1 MNIVALRSLVVALT
15 AFLSVGLLPQEAF
28 AQFSAATAASGSKS
42 VPAANMDIRVNGQG
56 PTAALAR
63 SAAVS
68 QRAQTQTAGIAR
80 GVARLRA
87 KVPSLEARVS
97 SETGAIEVL
106 RSATS
111 LTGPAPGR
119 SGVDIVRGFIS
130 ENSAIYGLAANDIA
144 NLRFIGESL
153 NRVSGLRMVRVEQ
166 MINGL
171 PVFQSDTRFI
181 LDREGRVIRSTGL
194 MIPGATAVAPQV
206 VQRITAPEAL
216 RDAMSSV
223 GIDVDIAQ
231 MKSMADKAD
240 KNKLEITAKNEH
252 IAGNVPSKLVYFPLA
267 PGTLALAWS
276 QTTFTNTDS
285 DWYTIVDAT
294 TGEVL
299 WRKNIRDYASTHEAR
314 FQVYVQA
321 DGKTPA
327 DSPAPQSPSTAA
339 PGSGTQFPEIA
350 RTIVNMLTVQDI
362 VASPNGWIDD
372 CPGGGCTT
380 NETQT
385 IGNNVHAYMD
395 AQGGANAN
403 APDTN
408 VSFMLDGNGKPI
420 GNPDASARNRDFAG
434 VAPRDFTLTPP
445 PQGGN
450 PEAGQTAT
458 GAGSSG
464 TLPIDA
470 YRRGAVTQLFYV
482 CNWYHDQLYKLGFDE
497 AAGNFQQTNF
507 SGMGVGGDRVLAEA
521 QDSSGTDN
529 ANFSTPADG
538 SSGRAQMYR
547 FVGPTIDRDGDLDA
561 EILIHE
567 LTHGTS
573 NRLIG
578 NATGLLW
585 DPGRGMGEGWSDF
598 YALSLLNNTNADN
611 PNARYGE
618 GSWATYKFAF
628 PTVSPAYVDNY
639 VYGIRR
645 FPYCTDNSVNPMTW
659 ADVDDT
665 TNNLSGG
672 IPPTPITLFNAAGGG
687 EVHNIGE
694 IWALTLWEV
703 RSRVI
708 GDPAGANGD
717 VPTGNT
723 KMLSIVTD
731 ALKMTPVFPSF
742 IEARDALFDADCAAN
757 TCANEE
763 SIWGGFADRGLGY
776 NAVAPLKKS
785 GVSRLG
791 TVGHT
796 GIGESF
802 DVPYLDV
809 QSVTIDDSA
818 GNNNGAIDPG
828 EAIKITVALKNP
840 WRRASKGVASATA
853 TLSSSTAGVSIYDH
867 NSTYPAIAAQ
877 GSASGDSFTFFA
889 PTSATCGQSLKFT
902 ITSTSSLGTKAV
914 NFVLRVGLGAGNG
927 APVIYTRT
935 IPGGLA
941 IPDATLLGVTDTF
954 TIPDDN
960 EIADLN
966 FRVDSLTHTFT
977 GDLAVMLKAP
987 NGYGTDFIHYRGAF
1001 IGTGDGDNFVNTVI
1015 DDQQP
1020 NDAAHDLNQ
1029 SATAQAPFTGSWL
1042 PAFNSPVWPLLVTGL
1057 ASDTVG
1063 QLGRLNGLSTQ
1074 GDWKVHVVD
1083 RLATDTGTLNSW
1095 SLIVTPKA
1103 FTCAAVSVQ
1112 ALGAVSRKTHGGA
1125 GVQDIGMPPTG
1136 PAGIECRSGGAT
1148 KDYELQISF
1157 AHPVSVGGGP
1167 QARVT
1172 TGIGDVGT
1180 GGVADVNGTVSIAGG
1195 VVSVPLTNIGNA
1207 QTIVVTLF
1215 GVNDGASPVGNVSV
1229 PMSIL
1234 VGDTSN
1240 NGAVSSTDV
1249 TQTKSQSGQAV
1260 GVGNFREDVVVTGSI
1275 NGTDVSAVKARSGT
1289 ALP

>member
-1 MNIVALRSLVVALT
+1 MNISTFRSLFFALCASLALGIIPQTTFAQLT
-15 AFLSVGLLPQEAF
+15 AAN
-28 AQFSAATAASGSKS
+28 AASTSKT
-42 VPAANMDIRVNGQG
+42 VAPANMDIRVNGQG

-63 SAAVS
+63 SASVS
-68 QRAQTQTAGIAR
+68 VRAQTQTAGIGR
-80 GVARLRA
+80 GVARLQA

-111 LTGPAPGR
+111 LSGPAPGR
-119 SGVDIVRGFIS
+119 SGIDIVRGFIN
-130 ENSAIYGLAANDIA
+130 ENSAIYGLSANDIS
-144 NLRFIGESL
+144 NLHFIGESV

-166 MINGL
+166 MVNGL
-171 PVFQSDTRFI
+171 PVFQSDTRFM
-181 LDREGRVIRSTGL
+181 LDREGRVVRSTGL
-194 MIPGATAVAPQV
+194 MIPNATAIAPRLAQ
-206 VQRITAPEAL
+206 QISAQQAL
-216 RDAMSSV
+216 RSAMNSV
-223 GIDVDIAQ
+223 GITLDVAQ
-231 MKSMADKAD
+231 MKMSSAKAD
-240 KNKLEITAKNEH
+240 KNKTEIATTDTRITDK
-252 IAGNVPSKLVYFPLA
+252 VPSKLVYFPLA

-276 QTTFTNTDS
+276 QTVFTNTGS

-299 WRKNIRDYASTHEAR
+299 WRKDIRDYASAQEAR

-327 DSPAPQSPSTAA
+327 DNPAPQSPTTAV
-339 PGSGTQFPEIA
+339 PGAGTQFPEISRA
-350 RTIVNMLTVQDI
+350 TVNMSTVQNI
-362 VASPNGWIDD
+362 AASPNGWIDD

-403 APDTN
+403 LPDTN
-408 VSFMLDGNGKPI
+408 AAFMLDGNGKPI
-420 GNPDASARNRDFAG
+420 GNPDINGRNRDFLG
-434 VAPRDFTLTPP
+434 TTPRDFTLTPP
-445 PQGGN
+445 PVGGN
-450 PEAGQTAT
+450 PEAGQTST
-458 GAGSSG
+458 GNGSNG

-470 YRRGAVTQLFYV
+470 YRRGMVTQLFYV
-482 CNWYHDQLYKLGFDE
+482 CNWYHDQLYQLGFDE
-497 AAGNFQQTNF
+497 AAGNFQQVNF
-507 SGMGVGGDRVLAEA
+507 SGMGAGGDRVLAEA
-521 QDSSGTDN
+521 QDSGGTDN

-538 SSGRAQMYR
+538 TSGRAQMYR
-547 FVGPTIDRDGDLDA
+547 FIGPTIDRDGDLDA
-561 EILIHE
+561 EILVHE

-598 YALSLLNNTNADN
+598 YSISLLNSTNADN
-611 PNARYGE
+611 PNGE
-618 GSWATYKFAF
+618 YATGAWATYKLLF
-628 PTVSPAYVDNY
+628 PTVSPAFVDNY

-645 FPYCTDNSVNPMTW
+645 FPYCTDNTVNPMTW
-659 ADVDDT
+659 ADIDDT

-708 GDPAGANGD
+708 ADPAGANGD

-742 IEARDALFDADCAAN
+742 IEARGALFDADCAAN
-757 TCANEE
+757 GCANEE

-785 GVSRLG
+785 GVSRAG

-802 DVPYLDV
+802 DIPYLDV

-828 EAIKITVALKNP
+828 EAIKITVTLKNP
-840 WRRASKGVASATA
+840 WRNASKGVASATA
-853 TLSSSTAGVSIYDH
+853 TLSTLTAGVSIYDH
-867 NSTYPAIAAQ
+867 KSTYPAIAAQ
-877 GSASGDSFTFFA
+877 GSATGDSFTFLT
-889 PTSATCGQSLKFT
+889 PSNATCGQSLKFT
-902 ITSTSSLGTKAV
+902 ITPTSSLGTKAV
-914 NFVLRVGLGAGNG
+914 NFTLRVGLGAGNG
-927 APVIYTRT
+927 APIIYTRT

-954 TIPDDN
+954 TVTDDN

-966 FRVDSLTHTFT
+966 FRVDDLPHTFT
-977 GDLAVMLKAP
+977 GDVAVMLKAP
-987 NGYGTDFIHYRGAF
+987 NGYGTDFIHYRGVF
-1001 IGTGDGDNFVNTVI
+1001 TGQGNADNFVNTVI

-1029 SATAQAPFTGSWL
+1029 STAGQAPFTGSWL
-1042 PAFNSPVWPLLVTGL
+1042 PAFNSPFWPLVVTGL
-1057 ASDTVG
+1057 TPDTVG
-1063 QLGRLNGLSTQ
+1063 QLGRMNGLSTM

-1083 RLATDTGTLNSW
+1083 RASPDTGTLNTW

-1103 FTCAAVSVQ
+1103 FTCVAAPPQPV
-1112 ALGAVSRKTHGGA
+1112 GAASRKTHGGA
-1125 GVQDIGMPPTG
+1125 GILDINMPLSGT
-1136 PAGIECRSGGAT
+1136 AGIECRSGGAT
-1148 KDYELQISF
+1148 NDYELRITF
-1157 AHPVSVGGGP
+1157 ANPVTVGGSP

-1172 TGIGDVGT
+1172 TGTSDVGV
-1180 GGVADVNGTVSIAGG
+1180 GGVADVSGTVSISGNT
-1195 VVSVPLTNIGNA
+1195 VIVPLTNVANA
-1207 QTIVVTLF
+1207 QTILVTLF
-1215 GVNDGASPVGNVSV
+1215 GVNDGVNPISNVSV

-1234 VGDTSN
+1234 VGDTTG
-1240 NGAVSSTDV
+1240 NGAVSSSDV
-1249 TQTKSQSGQAV
+1249 SDVKSKSGTAGAV
-1260 GVGNFREDVVVTGSI
+1260 RQDIIVSGVVNS
-1275 NGTDVSAVKARSGT
+1275 TDVSSVKSKSGT